1 MKQTL
6 NPKWE
11 ETKVWKSV
19 EELPDS
25 LSLRVRVFD
34 SDMMSSTHL
43 GEIRIPLTSACNAGE
58 MFYKLRATDKM
69 KAKLIQAHGQIKLR
83 ASYTI
88 VVEDGEKVV

>member
-1 MKQTL
+1 MEKVIRLQQWSLLAPLAINKPKVVQIYYQNSEANL

-34 SDMMSSTHL
+34 SDVKHSS
-43 GEIRIPLTSACNAGE
+43 
-58 MFYKLRATDKM
+58 
-69 KAKLIQAHGQIKLR
+69 
-83 ASYTI
+83 
-88 VVEDGEKVV
+88 